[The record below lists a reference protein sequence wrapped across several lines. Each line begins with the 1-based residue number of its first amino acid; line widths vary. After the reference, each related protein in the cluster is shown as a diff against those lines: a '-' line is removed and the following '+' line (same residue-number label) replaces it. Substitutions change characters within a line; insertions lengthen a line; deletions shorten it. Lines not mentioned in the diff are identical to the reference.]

1 MLGALKVLQSL
12 VEGVLE
18 PLDGLDVL
26 YVHGVWGKEQEDR
39 KMQSLRIFKNARSIT
54 INICKC
60 RSAAAAAATC
70 NFGERFLLLVD
81 NDAPLTNACTCR
93 VSGEEKKQV
102 LYKYMA
108 EKKKKK
114 RFISFGITD
123 QVPPH

>member
-39 KMQSLRIFKNARSIT
+39 KMQSLRIFKHARSIT

-70 NFGERFLLLVD
+70 NFGERFLLLVG

-108 EKKKKK
+108 GKKK